1 MNKYIKLAIAA
12 VAGASLVTSCDLN
25 LVPTHAI
32 SYDESSVLI
41 QTKANLSALENGLFD
56 SFRRAQNGNFVEATE
71 FQFDG
76 FNATVDYGNNYGAMH
91 KSDYNLTS
99 GDYDVEDTWAYN
111 YFSIKNDNIFI
122 AAADKVEDESLKAG
136 VAIVKGEAHFLRA
149 MSYMTL
155 ARHFGKAY
163 SANSASTD
171 LCVPLVLVYD
181 QAAQPARATVAE
193 VYDQIKKDLD
203 EAASLLAGVKGAVRA
218 KKPTID
224 AINAMYA
231 RYYLDIAD
239 YANAA
244 IYAHKVIDSKT
255 YKLASTAAEMEAEYV
270 KDEGTEPI
278 FQLAMAL
285 SEFSYVS
292 DDDKSDAQVMNSWTL
307 ALSNNTYDQ
316 VLRPYFI
323 PTQTLVDSYDQGDLR
338 FSAWFDGETVVNLAG
353 NFFNVDKTDFYT
365 FVKFFGNPAFATTPI
380 RNGRTAPKLIK
391 ISEMYLIAAE
401 ASYRLKND
409 ADAITYLCAITD
421 ERVATGMDSEYSAW
435 KSGLNHTNL
444 LAAIEYNWRVEMWGE
459 GYGLQTFR
467 RLAAEVQGNTKRKRG
482 ANHSANGGANI
493 EPGPEYTFQM
503 PSAESSYNPSIN
515 TTTNAPK
522 RVIIK

>member
-25 LVPTHAI
+25 LVPTDSIA
-32 SYDESSVLI
+32 YDESSVLI

-56 SFRRAQNGNFVEATE
+56 SFRRTQNGNFVEATE

-76 FNATVDYGNNYGAMH
+76 FNATVDYGNNYGALH
-91 KSDYNLTS
+91 KSDYNFTS

-111 YFSIKNDNIFI
+111 YISIKNDNIFI
-122 AAADKVEDESLKAG
+122 AAAEKVEDESLKAN

-292 DDDKSDAQVMNSWTL
+292 DPDDKSDAQVMNSWTL

-353 NFFNVDKTDFYT
+353 NYFNVDKTDFYS
-365 FVKFFGNPAFATTPI
+365 FVKFFGNPSFSTTPI
-380 RNGRTAPKLIK
+380 RNGRTSPKPIK

-401 ASYRLKND
+401 AELSSNPAAAKKDLNALQAARG
-409 ADAITYLCAITD
+409 AAET
-421 ERVATGMDSEYSAW
+421 EAT
-435 KSGLNHTNL
+435 
-444 LAAIEYNWRVEMWGE
+444 VETVRKEWFRETAGE
-459 GYGLQTFR
+459 GLRKFCLKRWGIGFDGRAMQPGAANVLQQGATFDGKKFEANSNYF
-467 RLAAEVQGNTKRKRG
+467 LYPIPTHEVKLNKNLVQN
-482 ANHSANGGANI
+482 
-493 EPGPEYTFQM
+493 PGYD
-503 PSAESSYNPSIN
+503 SL
-515 TTTNAPK
+515 
-522 RVIIK
+522 

>member
-401 ASYRLKND
+401 AELSSDPAAAKKDLNALQAARG
-409 ADAITYLCAITD
+409 AVQT
-421 ERVATGMDSEYSAW
+421 EAT
-435 KSGLNHTNL
+435 
-444 LAAIEYNWRVEMWGE
+444 VETVRKEWFRETVGE
-459 GYGLQTFR
+459 GQRKFCLKRWGIGFEGRAMQPGAVNVLQQGAVFDGKNFEANSNYFQYPIPSHEIK
-467 RLAAEVQGNTKRKRG
+467 LNKNLVQN
-482 ANHSANGGANI
+482 
-493 EPGPEYTFQM
+493 PGYD
-503 PSAESSYNPSIN
+503 SL
-515 TTTNAPK
+515 
-522 RVIIK
+522 